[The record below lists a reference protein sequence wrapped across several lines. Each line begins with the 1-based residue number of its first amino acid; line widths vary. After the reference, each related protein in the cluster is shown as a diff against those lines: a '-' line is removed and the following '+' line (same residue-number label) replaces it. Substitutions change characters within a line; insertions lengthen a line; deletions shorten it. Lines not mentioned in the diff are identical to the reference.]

1 MRKAPPD
8 RFILSWHERTVRSG
22 PGRKQLL
29 VGSESFIPSDLG
41 RLMGQA
47 QCLAADGFL
56 ITITPPTTPP
66 EAA

>member
-8 RFILSWHERTVRSG
+8 RFVLSWHERTVRSG

-29 VGSESFIPSDLG
+29 VGSESFIPAELG

-47 QCLAADGFL
+47 QCLAADGYL
-56 ITITPPTTPP
+56 ITITPPTSPP

>member
-1 MRKAPPD
+1 MRKPPSD